1 MAAEEIVAAVARA
14 WNAGDGAAMAA
25 YFAEDAVFTDV
36 VGRVQRGRATI
47 AAEHQKIFDTI
58 YRGSS
63 NELCVVESRELAEG
77 VLVLNTASTLR
88 APAGPRA
95 GVTGAVQTMVVSGG
109 QIVAFQN
116 TIKADLAAFAER
128 DEDLASR
135 KPAGWAD
142 EEQG

>member
-1 MAAEEIVAAVARA
+1 MTAEEIVAALQRA

-25 YFAEDAVFTDV
+25 CFAEDAVFTDV

-63 NELCVVESRELAEG
+63 NELRLVESRELAEG
-77 VLVLNTASTLR
+77 VLVLNTAGRLR
-88 APAGPRA
+88 VPAGPRA
-95 GVTGAVQTMVVSGG
+95 GVTEAVQTMVVSGG
-109 QIVAFQN
+109 RIVAFQN

-128 DEDLASR
+128 DEDLARR

-142 EEQG
+142 EEPR